1 MRSLAKYV
9 RYRLRRRSTGIT
21 PSAIQRSGVARQPGR
36 LVRVPLTFFG
46 CECYLTIVP
55 LTYSKHS
62 LNIYSKNVVSKAR
75 DVMR

>member
-21 PSAIQRSGVARQPGR
+21 PSAIQRSGGSEATGSASQG
-36 LVRVPLTFFG
+36 VPRNFFG

-55 LTYSKHS
+55 LTYSKNS
-62 LNIYSKNVVSKAR
+62 PEYIFEKCC
-75 DVMR
+75 